1 MTNLS
6 NTTDEFTWAPLIPLI
21 GGFPLGTEE
30 AFGKSP
36 VAIYSFDGISND
48 LHYINYQNNTKGKNL
63 EFKTFDQDD
72 YTFERKINFIVGTP
86 PLMLAA

>member
-1 MTNLS
+1 MTN
-6 NTTDEFTWAPLIPLI
+6 NTEFTWAPLIPLI
-21 GGFPLGTEE
+21 GGFPISTEI
-30 AFGKSP
+30 AFNKP
-36 VAIYSFDGISND
+36 PEAIYSFPGLGND
-48 LHYINYQNNTKGKNL
+48 LVYENYQNNIHHKNL

>member
-1 MTNLS
+1 MTN
-6 NTTDEFTWAPLIPLI
+6 NTEFTWAPLIPLI
-21 GGFPLGTEE
+21 GGFPLGTEQ

-63 EFKTFDQDD
+63 ELQNQVKAKLNQARA
-72 YTFERKINFIVGTP
+72 ESQANLQVRR
-86 PLMLAA
+86 

>member
-6 NTTDEFTWAPLIPLI
+6 NTTDEFTWVPLIPLI

-36 VAIYSFDGISND
+36 VAIYSFPGLGND
-48 LHYINYQNNTKGKNL
+48 LQYINYQNNVKNL
-63 EFKTFDQDD
+63 NLEYKVFEQDD
-72 YTFERKINFIVGTP
+72 YQFEKKINFIIGTP
-86 PLMLAA
+86 PCAGLS